1 MDKNV
6 KPTFKAP
13 TVLIL
18 AGFIIVIAG
27 IELIREKS
35 EEPKQGPKQ
44 MIPQWLD
51 RDAGR
56 EHCKW
61 SAV

>member
-1 MDKNV
+1 M

-56 EHCKW
+56 EH
-61 SAV
+61 